1 MSTSVLY
8 HGFGVRDYK
17 YLKTEYCQGEVIFHV
32 EKDPPK
38 IRCAECK
45 SNNVIKFGRVER
57 RVRTVPIGQRRV
69 WLVLHL
75 HRLQCRDCSG
85 IALEPVLLAFARKH
99 WTKHLG
105 RYILE
110 LLKHATV
117 QDVAEHL
124 DMSWDTVKEIHA
136 WALTQQFR
144 RRRIQH
150 LEYLGVDEIAVKK
163 GHKYLTLVVDLQSG
177 EVVWVAEAREMAS
190 LEPFLRR
197 LKQAKAPIKAIAMDM
212 WPAYIGAVLRYY
224 PSEVIVFDRYHVIS
238 DYNKVLD
245 ELRRQEAAA
254 APEVYQGA
262 YVGVRY
268 LLLKGQERIQDR
280 PEAKAK
286 LDRLLAL
293 NQTLNTA
300 YILKEELRD
309 LWNCPTRQDA
319 TDYLCDWL
327 KKAEASG
334 IHLLQKFAKTLAA
347 HRSGILN
354 YFDHPITTA
363 KVEGIN
369 NKIKVLKR
377 QAYGFRDM
385 AYFKLRIYFLHQSTY
400 ALVG

>member
-1 MSTSVLY
+1 M
-8 HGFGVRDYK
+8 
-17 YLKTEYCQGEVIFHV
+17 
-32 EKDPPK
+32 
-38 IRCAECK
+38 
-45 SNNVIKFGRVER
+45 
-57 RVRTVPIGQRRV
+57 
-69 WLVLHL
+69 
-75 HRLQCRDCSG
+75 
-85 IALEPVLLAFARKH
+85 
-99 WTKHLG
+99 
-105 RYILE
+105 
-110 LLKHATV
+110 
-117 QDVAEHL
+117 
-124 DMSWDTVKEIHA
+124 
-136 WALTQQFR
+136 
-144 RRRIQH
+144 
-150 LEYLGVDEIAVKK
+150 
-163 GHKYLTLVVDLQSG
+163 
-177 EVVWVAEAREMAS
+177 
-190 LEPFLRR
+190 
-197 LKQAKAPIKAIAMDM
+197 
-212 WPAYIGAVLRYY
+212 
-224 PSEVIVFDRYHVIS
+224 
-238 DYNKVLD
+238 
-245 ELRRQEAAA
+245 
-254 APEVYQGA
+254 
-262 YVGVRY
+262 GVRY